1 MWRSS
6 EPINAPIGMT
16 SDASHKPI
24 WVLENEGGNLKWK
37 FGIITTSLKG
47 FVECKEGRDV
57 GFYFSVQ

>member
-24 WVLENEGGNLKWK
+24 WVLENERGNLKCK
-37 FGIITTSLKG
+37 CGIITTNLKMNG
-47 FVECKEGRDV
+47 WNCDKK
-57 GFYFSVQ
+57 